1 MQQPERRR
9 PLRARRNIDNVN
21 RQPVVLEE
29 EEQNV
34 VEEQVQ
40 PNPLQNCKVDKVVG
54 FVEQNVYP
62 RRYCSFLICE
72 GFAEYKCKLL
82 VSGKVRHYCYA
93 CFEHF
98 RTDVVVCEADSTGTE
113 A

>member
-1 MQQPERRR
+1 MQPERRR
-9 PLRARRNIDNVN
+9 PLRPRRNDDVN

-29 EEQNV
+29 EQ
-34 VEEQVQ
+34 EQVQ

-54 FVEQNVYP
+54 FVDQNVFP
-62 RRYCSFLICE
+62 RRYCSVLMCE

-82 VSGKVRHYCYA
+82 VSGKSRHYCYK
-93 CFEHF
+93 CFERF

>member
-1 MQQPERRR
+1 MQPERRR
-9 PLRARRNIDNVN
+9 PLKARRNIDVN
-21 RQPVVLEE
+21 RKPVVLEE

-54 FVEQNVYP
+54 FLEQNVYP

-82 VSGKVRHYCYA
+82 VSGKVRNYCYA
-93 CFEHF
+93 CFERF
-98 RTDVVVCEADSTGTE
+98 RTDVVVVCEADSTGTE

>member
-1 MQQPERRR
+1 MQPERRR

-21 RQPVVLEE
+21 RQAVVLEE
-29 EEQNV
+29 EQEQNV

-54 FVEQNVYP
+54 FVDQNVFP
-62 RRYCSFLICE
+62 RRYCSVLMCE

-82 VSGKVRHYCYA
+82 VSGKSRHYCYK
-93 CFEHF
+93 CFERF